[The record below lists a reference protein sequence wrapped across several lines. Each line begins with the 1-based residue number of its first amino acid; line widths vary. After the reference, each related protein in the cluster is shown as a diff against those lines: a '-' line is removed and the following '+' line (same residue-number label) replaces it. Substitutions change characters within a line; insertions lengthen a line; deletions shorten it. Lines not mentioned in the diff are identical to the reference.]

1 MDIFGNK
8 SSMEIF
14 AEYFS
19 NDEKQE
25 TAMERAFREA
35 QEKKAKKDKEKEEK
49 AIYRPPHFLF

>member
-8 SSMEIF
+8 SSMEIL
-14 AEYFS
+14 AEYS

-35 QEKKAKKDKEKEEK
+35 QEKKAAKEK
-49 AIYRPPHFLF
+49 

>member
-1 MDIFGNK
+1 MSDIFGMK
-8 SSMEIF
+8 SSVEIF

-35 QEKKAKKDKEKEEK
+35 QEKKAKKEKEEK
-49 AIYRPPHFLF
+49 K